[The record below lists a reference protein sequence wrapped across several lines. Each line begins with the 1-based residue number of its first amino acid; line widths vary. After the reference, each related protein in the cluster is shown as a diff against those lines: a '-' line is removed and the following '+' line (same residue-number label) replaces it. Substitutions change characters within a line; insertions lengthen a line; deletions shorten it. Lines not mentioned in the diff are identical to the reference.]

1 MLALPMHSHSNH
13 SEPIRIAGAGLAGLS
28 AAVSLARSGHR
39 VEIYEKNCDSGEARQ
54 EDWDTIENW
63 TTEQDFCNLLPE
75 WGLAS
80 DFDLREVDQFDIYD
94 HAGAKYPIHT
104 PRPVFY
110 LVRRGTHPASIE
122 QRIKQQALNLG
133 VVIQYGQPA
142 RREEVDIWAAG
153 LQRNGFFLEV
163 GVTFHT
169 HHPDVVVGLI
179 STAAAPK
186 AYAYLVVVAGVGKIV
201 TVLTQN
207 FQDARALLNQTIDT
221 FQRIEKLDIQD
232 VQMLSG
238 FGGLPSAFREQAHH
252 PLVVGEAAGF
262 QDFLWGFGIRQ
273 ALLSGRLAARAIH
286 AHQDYETLVAQEIR
300 PMVRSSFVNRMFY
313 DLAGDNAYR
322 TLLRWFTSSSNL
334 HASIR
339 RFYTGDAL
347 QNLLWPLAW
356 RRYQSR
362 LVYVE
367 NEVRYN

>member
-1 MLALPMHSHSNH
+1 MQIRNH
-13 SEPIRIAGAGLAGLS
+13 LEPIRIAGAGLAGLS
-28 AAVSLARSGHR
+28 AAVSLAHSGHR
-39 VEIYEKNCDSGEARQ
+39 VEIFEKNADSGEARH
-54 EDWDTIENW
+54 EEWDTIENW
-63 TTEQDFCNLLPE
+63 TTEQDFCNLIPE

-80 DFDLREVDQFDIYD
+80 DFDIREVFKFDIYD
-94 HAGAKYPIHT
+94 KTGARYPIHT
-104 PRPVFY
+104 PRPFFY

-122 QRIKQQALNLG
+122 QRIKQQALDLG

-163 GVTFHT
+163 GVTFRT
-169 HHPDVVVGLI
+169 YHPDAVVGLI

-186 AYAYLVVVAGVGKIV
+186 AYAYLVIVAGVGKIMI
-201 TVLTQN
+201 VLTQN

-221 FQRIEKLDIQD
+221 FRRIEKLDMED
-232 VQMLSG
+232 VQILSG
-238 FGGLPSAFREQAHH
+238 FGGLPSAFREQVDH

-273 ALLSGRLAARAIH
+273 ALLSGRLAAHAIH
-286 AHQDYETLVAQEIR
+286 AGQDYETLVGQEIR
-300 PMVRSSFVNRMFY
+300 PMVRSSLVNRMLY
-313 DLAGDNAYR
+313 DLAGDPTYR
-322 TLLRWFTSSSNL
+322 TMIRWFTSSSNL

-339 RFYTGDAL
+339 RFYKGAAL

-362 LVYVE
+362 LVYAE